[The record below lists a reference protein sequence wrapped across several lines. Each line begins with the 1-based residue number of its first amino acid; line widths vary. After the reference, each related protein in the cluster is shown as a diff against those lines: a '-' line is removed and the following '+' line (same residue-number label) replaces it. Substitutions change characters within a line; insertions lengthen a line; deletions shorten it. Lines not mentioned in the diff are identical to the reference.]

1 MDCLEHSGG
10 KYGGGERNSPNGIS
24 FHSMATAR
32 ICIMNSFIWSKAPLR
47 TPTKVVTKQYSPV
60 PHATL
65 HTRSRNNLSL
75 KHSVV
80 QTYSEVMC
88 TFLIHDSEFV
98 VLSTWYYSPKTK

>member
-1 MDCLEHSGG
+1 
-10 KYGGGERNSPNGIS
+10 
-24 FHSMATAR
+24 MATAR
-32 ICIMNSFIWSKAPLR
+32 ICIMNSFIWSKAPPR
-47 TPTKVVTKQYSPV
+47 TPTKQYSPV

-98 VLSTWYYSPKTK
+98 VSSTWYYSPKIK